1 MATTSAL
8 SSPRGRSAVRV
19 GVRVRPLAS
28 QELSQEG
35 GNEAVVTCHG
45 SREVRLGDRRF
56 TYDSVFN
63 QQTEQDELYASVA
76 PPLLEGVLEGYN
88 ATVRCLL
95 GFTWLYFRCFFF
107 KSHTCF
113 PFNRLW
119 HTVKQDLEKHTRW
132 VLRRTRTLLCW
143 TTQGSFLDS

>member
-95 GFTWLYFRCFFF
+95 GFTCLYFRCFFSSLTPAF
-107 KSHTCF
+107 RSKDYGIRS
-113 PFNRLW
+113 NRIW
-119 HTVKQDLEKHTRW
+119 KNIHD
-132 VLRRTRTLLCW
+132 
-143 TTQGSFLDS
+143 GF